1 MDRKNKANEQHVR
14 VGTDAS
20 ARIQWSGY
28 TRALSQQSVLPFS
41 SELWILSRVFLMR
54 RAVSRADGFWYQ
66 HSFMSFT
73 RADRV

>member
-20 ARIQWSGY
+20 GLDRSP
-28 TRALSQQSVLPFS
+28 QQSVLPFS